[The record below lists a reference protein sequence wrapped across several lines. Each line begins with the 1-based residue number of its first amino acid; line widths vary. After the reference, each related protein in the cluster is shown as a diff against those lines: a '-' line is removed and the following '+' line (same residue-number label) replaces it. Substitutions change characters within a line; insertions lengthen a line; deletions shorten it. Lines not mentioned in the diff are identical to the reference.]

1 MRLDFTPRGAKNA
14 NMWFEGAEKKFEIVS
29 KGAKLRGRDPAFWQK
44 TVELAGAKILSKIEN
59 EQTSA
64 FLLSESSLF
73 VWDDRMTMITCGRTS
88 LVKAATFLIE
98 ELGPENVDLVTYER
112 KNEYYPHQ
120 QETDFHKDVQI
131 LQERFKGK
139 SFRFGSPDE
148 HHLFLFHG
156 EKPFLA
162 EDSDNTLEILMY
174 HLDGPAR
181 GLFMGGHTIEEIR
194 KITRMEKIF
203 PGFQI
208 DDFLFQPCGYSANA
222 IKGGD
227 YYTIHVTPEE
237 NGSYVSFETNVR
249 LGHRIVTAIRSVLEL
264 FQPRSFDV
272 VYFHPEKELRAFDI
286 HPFIQRNYVRQT
298 LSCGYEVGF
307 STYYLKSQ
315 EAVLAVPLEA
325 NP

>member
-1 MRLDFTPRGAKNA
+1 
-14 NMWFEGAEKKFEIVS
+14 MWFEGAEKKFEIVS
-29 KGAKLRGRDPAFWQK
+29 KGSRLRERPLEFWQK
-44 TVELAGAKILSKIEN
+44 AVELAGAKILSRIDN
-59 EQTSA
+59 DQTIA

-88 LVKAATFLIE
+88 LVNAASYLIE
-98 ELGPENVDLVTYER
+98 QIGPDKVDLVTYER

-120 QETDFHKDVQI
+120 QSTDFHKDVQI

-139 SFRFGSPDE
+139 AFRFGSPDE

-156 EKPFLA
+156 EKPFLP
-162 EDSDNTLEILMY
+162 EDADCTLEILMY
-174 HLDGPAR
+174 NLDGPAR
-181 GLFMGGHTIEEIR
+181 QLFMGSQTIDKIR
-194 KITRMEKIF
+194 EITRLEKVF
-203 PGFQI
+203 PGFTI
-208 DDFLFQPCGYSANA
+208 DDYLFQPCGYSANA
-222 IKGGD
+222 IKGEF

-237 NGSYVSFETNVR
+237 HGSYVSFETNVR
-249 LGHRIVTAIRSVLEL
+249 LGNRVATAIRSVLEV

-272 VYFHPEKELRAFDI
+272 VYFHPERELKAFDMS
-286 HPFIQRNYVRQT
+286 PFIQRNYVRQS

>member
-1 MRLDFTPRGAKNA
+1 
-14 NMWFEGAEKKFEIVS
+14 MWFEGAEKKFEIVS
-29 KGAKLRGRDPAFWQK
+29 KGAQLRQRPADFWQK
-44 TVELAGAKILSKIEN
+44 AVELAGAKILSKIEN
-59 EQTSA
+59 EQTTA
-64 FLLSESSLF
+64 YLLSESSLF
-73 VWDDRMTMITCGRTS
+73 VWDDRVTMITCGRTT
-88 LVKAATFLIE
+88 LVKAAAFLIDE
-98 ELGPENVDLVTYER
+98 IGPAQVDLVTYER
-112 KNEYYPHQ
+112 KNEFYPHQ
-120 QETDFHKDVQI
+120 QETDFHKDVEI
-131 LQERFKGK
+131 LQQRYKGK
-139 SFRFGSPDE
+139 AFRFGSPDE

-174 HLDGPAR
+174 NLEGPAR
-181 GLFMGGHTIEEIR
+181 GLFMGGHTLEQIR
-194 KITRMEKIF
+194 QITRMENVF

-208 DDFLFQPCGYSANA
+208 DDHLFRPCGYSANA

-249 LGHRIVTAIRSVLEL
+249 LGDRVGTALRSVLEV
-264 FQPRSFDV
+264 FQPRSFDLIF
-272 VYFHPEKELRAFDI
+272 FHPEKELKAFEVN
-286 HPFIQRNYVRQT
+286 PFIQRNYVRQS